1 MSCLSSFVRSTH
13 GSYHNKKRVFPH
25 KYYRLRV
32 GHAVRFA
39 GSTRMLILKGPD
51 DDAEEETEQGVTELV
66 YSR

>member
-1 MSCLSSFVRSTH
+1 MPYPPYHIFRSTH

-32 GHAVRFA
+32 GHAVKFG

-51 DDAEEETEQGVTELV
+51 QDMDDETEQGVTELV
-66 YSR
+66 